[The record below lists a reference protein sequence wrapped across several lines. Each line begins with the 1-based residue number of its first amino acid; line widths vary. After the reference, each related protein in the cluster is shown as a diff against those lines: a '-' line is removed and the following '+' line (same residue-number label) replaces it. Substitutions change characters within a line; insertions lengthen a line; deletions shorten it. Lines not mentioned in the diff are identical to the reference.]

1 MKNTHRSSH
10 RRIRTASRWYAKRS
24 AIGSSIATK
33 ARNCTCRAFPPRR
46 KNCGAFSSLQM
57 PRVRGSIRQVR
68 SGKLN
73 GDHVGLFKLRLTGP
87 RDRID
92 SKLVEKESY

>member
-1 MKNTHRSSH
+1 MDDPKV
-10 RRIRTASRWYAKRS
+10 RRRDEGIKFYLAVPAP
-24 AIGSSIATK
+24 AE
-33 ARNCTCRAFPPRR
+33 RA
-46 KNCGAFSSLQM
+46 NAAFSSLKISQ
-57 PRVRGSIRQVR
+57 VRGPMRQVR

-73 GDHVGLFKLRLTGP
+73 GDHAGLFKLRLTGP